1 MPRVFGSVSA
11 ARSAAT
17 ADPYPRLMAVK
28 LRTGTVLGS
37 FDGARARRTAR
48 ACSSSATC
56 ESVEVGG
63 DVGPGADVEAGMG
76 GTSTAANSITSA
88 GSVQPCALLLR
99 EHNAQSTNVVC
110 ACVRPCVR
118 VYGVRTART
127 GGRRSI
133 PSRSRQGCAH
143 GLCQAAPKSKTPVPV
158 ALEHVEFQSM
168 SYQGPVAS
176 RCGHW
181 GLREEVPLTR
191 PSKRFR
197 GRTCTHDG
205 RE

>member
-17 ADPYPRLMAVK
+17 ADPSPWLTAVNW
-28 LRTGTVLGS
+28 RTGTVLGS

-48 ACSSSATC
+48 ACSSSAAC

-76 GTSTAANSITSA
+76 GTSTAANSITSG

-99 EHNAQSTNVVC
+99 EHNALPTNVVC
-110 ACVRPCVR
+110 ACGHACVRSCVRSCVR
-118 VYGVRTART
+118 VCART

-133 PSRSRQGCAH
+133 PSRSRQECAH
-143 GLCQAAPKSKTPVPV
+143 GPCQAAPNSKTPMPV
-158 ALEHVEFQSM
+158 TLEHVEFQSM
-168 SYQGPVAS
+168 SYQGAVAS
-176 RCGHW
+176 RCGH
-181 GLREEVPLTR
+181 GPQRGG
-191 PSKRFR
+191 PSQL
-197 GRTCTHDG
+197 GRQKLPRADLHP
-205 RE
+205 